1 MTIMHWLNHMAQF
14 RNELA
19 PWELIWCPE
28 CGGRGTWVDG
38 GNFLVVS
45 MYGAK
50 PDRHVTPFCAAPC
63 SKELLQALANLEA
76 DGLGT
81 SWLSLVDEP
90 EALARLL
97 LEAAPIADYE
107 CMDLGLLLAI
117 QEARGMQMMTGP
129 RAWSRQ
135 EEIALEDAV
144 RHAVAPEGS
153 VAHHSSRVDE
163 VAWVFRYI
171 RENWHFWGGSDYLVR
186 LLGLKDSKEQ
196 LTETGIEEICSPPG
210 IGDSF

>member
-1 MTIMHWLNHMAQF
+1 MIRVETDPPQPSPGRNSAIESFIFWRNNLEEMRRSGHWEGMTIMHWLSHMGQF
-14 RNELA
+14 RDELA
-19 PWELIWCPE
+19 PWEWIWCPE
-28 CGGRGTWVDG
+28 CGGRGMWVDG

-50 PDRHVTPFCAAPC
+50 PDRHVTPLCAAPC
-63 SKELLQALANLEA
+63 SRELLQALANLEA

-117 QEARGMQMMTGP
+117 AEARGMQQMTGAP
-129 RAWSRQ
+129 AVTA
-135 EEIALEDAV
+135 EEDRALEDAIG
-144 RHAVAPEGS
+144 AA
-153 VAHHSSRVDE
+153 A
-163 VAWVFRYI
+163 I
-171 RENWHFWGGSDYLVR
+171 RE
-186 LLGLKDSKEQ
+186 
-196 LTETGIEEICSPPG
+196 
-210 IGDSF
+210 GDSAYKASTVDTVA